1 MNEELKVP
9 TMQVPPIKRV
19 CMTIGQLPASYV
31 ETMSYYEM
39 LVWFVHYLRD
49 DVIPVVNANGLA
61 TKELQE
67 LFVQLQSYVNS
78 YFDNL
83 DVQDEI
89 NNKLDEM
96 AESGQL
102 TDIIAQY
109 LGLAGMITFNTVAE
123 MKVAENLVNGSK
135 CATLGYRTVN
145 DGGNAFYKVRT
156 ITNDDTVDEMTIIEL
171 ADDTLIAE
179 LIVDLPCD
187 PLKLGAYG
195 NGTNDDI
202 TYIQKAVSFKNVKLT
217 KGSYKISSSILI
229 PTETIFDGNDIP
241 IIPDSGV
248 TAFQIIGNGISNPV
262 KNTTLKNIN
271 IDATN
276 GGNGIYL
283 KDGYFNYFDNINI
296 QQLTGNDKF
305 GIKIENGFNHIFNNG
320 RILGNL
326 SNTGQIGFDISSTQN
341 GDNIENMTNNSYKNF
356 LIQNVAYGVKTNY
369 LTTCNITDFEN
380 LGFTACGYAIYLK
393 GNAKP
398 ITIRNARIEQGT
410 SNNDNYGIYIHNDGV
425 TSSID
430 SVNIYNIKYPIY
442 NNSTGDLYINGSCT
456 FTGTSQSPKYVAF
469 TSNGNIITNA
479 NLYINTDAYNPITG
493 DTLASGKFWCN
504 SNNFVNKGNTITGDS
519 FNMLYDNRIYKAT
532 HRVFNLYGIRG
543 YEGLIYTDTN
553 DGYVLQS
560 STNGSSTSLIT
571 GDNIVMVKDR
581 LYHIRFLDNNKW
593 TLID

>member
-61 TKELQE
+61 TQELQE

-83 DVQDEI
+83 DVQEEI
-89 NNKLDEM
+89 NNKLDAM

-171 ADDTLIAE
+171 ADDSLIAE

-195 NGTNDDI
+195 NGTTDDI

-217 KGSYKISSSILI
+217 KGSYKISSSITRL
-229 PTETIFDGNDIP
+229 
-241 IIPDSGV
+241 SSV
-248 TAFQIIGNGISNPV
+248 GIS
-262 KNTTLKNIN
+262 
-271 IDATN
+271 
-276 GGNGIYL
+276 
-283 KDGYFNYFDNINI
+283 
-296 QQLTGNDKF
+296 
-305 GIKIENGFNHIFNNG
+305 
-320 RILGNL
+320 
-326 SNTGQIGFDISSTQN
+326 
-341 GDNIENMTNNSYKNF
+341 
-356 LIQNVAYGVKTNY
+356 
-369 LTTCNITDFEN
+369 
-380 LGFTACGYAIYLK
+380 
-393 GNAKP
+393 
-398 ITIRNARIEQGT
+398 
-410 SNNDNYGIYIHNDGV
+410 
-425 TSSID
+425 
-430 SVNIYNIKYPIY
+430 
-442 NNSTGDLYINGSCT
+442 
-456 FTGTSQSPKYVAF
+456 
-469 TSNGNIITNA
+469 
-479 NLYINTDAYNPITG
+479 
-493 DTLASGKFWCN
+493 
-504 SNNFVNKGNTITGDS
+504 
-519 FNMLYDNRIYKAT
+519 
-532 HRVFNLYGIRG
+532 
-543 YEGLIYTDTN
+543 
-553 DGYVLQS
+553 
-560 STNGSSTSLIT
+560 
-571 GDNIVMVKDR
+571 
-581 LYHIRFLDNNKW
+581 
-593 TLID
+593 